1 MESTLRTGRRRDA
14 VLILKWEGSP
24 VAAPWRS
31 WLTPFHVNPYARR
44 QPLVLLN
51 GLAEQAESW
60 FRNHPFWRRHFD
72 VYMPNLLVYD
82 GPTLHQRIEEGLP
95 ISIDYLVEQL
105 HQYLESF
112 VQTPPYHL
120 VAASLGGKIAVE
132 YGVRYPDRVARI
144 VLLCP
149 SGMGDEERL
158 PIVEGV
164 RRNDPRSLVESVFY
178 DSSRA
183 DPRLLEYYQRQFAN
197 RRWRTGLLRTVRGTM
212 THCVRERMAELSP
225 PTLLISG
232 REDRIVDPTQAAEAT
247 KLLPRGH
254 YLSIPQCGHAPQME
268 RPWLTNR
275 LVLHF
280 LTSVRPSKRAPLR
293 QLLLTRPT
301 TIL

>member
-1 MESTLRTGRRRDA
+1 MST
-14 VLILKWEGSP
+14 
-24 VAAPWRS
+24 PWRN
-31 WLTPFHVNPYARR
+31 WLARFQIHPYARR
-44 QPLVLLN
+44 QPLVLIN

-60 FRNHPFWRRHFD
+60 FRNQPFWRHHFD
-72 VYMPNLLVYD
+72 VFTPNLLVYD
-82 GPTLHQRIEEGLP
+82 GPALHQRIDRGLP

-105 HQYLESF
+105 HLYLESF

-132 YGVRYPDRVARI
+132 YAIRHPDRVARV

-164 RRNDPRSLVESVFY
+164 RRNDPRSLVECVFF
-178 DSSRA
+178 DSSRV
-183 DPRLLEYYQRQFAN
+183 DPRLLGYYQRQFAN

-212 THCVRERMAELSP
+212 DHCVRDRLAELP
-225 PTLLISG
+225 HPTLLVSG
-232 REDRIVDPTQAAEAT
+232 REDRIVDPKQAASAAR
-247 KLLPRGH
+247 LLPNGH
-254 YLSIPQCGHAPQME
+254 HLSIPHCGHAPQME

-280 LTSVRPSKRAPLR
+280 LTGTRPTIRPALR
-293 QLLLTRPT
+293 QLLLAKPN